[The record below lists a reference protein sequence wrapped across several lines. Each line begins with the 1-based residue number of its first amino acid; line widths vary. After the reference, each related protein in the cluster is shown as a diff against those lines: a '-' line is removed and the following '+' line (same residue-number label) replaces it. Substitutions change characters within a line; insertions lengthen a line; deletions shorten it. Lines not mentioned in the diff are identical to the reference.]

1 MTDRLALLPLTGA
14 GERECKQCR
23 HLDAHEA
30 PFAPSCQLTGYGLC
44 SVEGRA
50 QRDSECLSAE
60 RDAARLRAV
69 EVASVRAVEL
79 LQETRFMAIGSGPIA
94 EWAKTPEGKN
104 HALVW
109 EALQALRA
117 ALKE

>member
-1 MTDRLALLPLTGA
+1 MQRYDIQTGCECGRPDA
-14 GERECKQCR
+14 GFE
-23 HLDAHEA
+23 
-30 PFAPSCQLTGYGLC
+30 
-44 SVEGRA
+44 
-50 QRDSECLSAE
+50 RDSDDGDWVRHADAEAELSA
-60 RDAARLRAV
+60 LRAV

-79 LQETRFMAIGSGPIA
+79 LQETRFMAIGSGPIE